1 MNAPR
6 QKPIQTGKFCG
17 ILLVLV
23 LAFAGFFRIV
33 DASLLVDDPR
43 LADGQ
48 FLTLLLVPLVSAGL
62 MVVIVTETVIT
73 GYNVIRTDASV
84 TDQLMGRPGYVAL
97 RGAEAGTAV
106 AGVLVMVAIVP
117 RLFSE
122 GTPAPAGVGLLLLL
136 LAIGVGILA
145 LSLLRSFAELVVYR

>member
-1 MNAPR
+1 MNVAR
-6 QKPIQTGKFCG
+6 RKPIQTGKFCG
-17 ILLVLV
+17 VLLVLV
-23 LAFAGFFRIV
+23 LAFAGFFRLV

-48 FLTLLLVPLVSAGL
+48 FLTLLLVPVISAGL
-62 MVVIVTETVIT
+62 MVVIVFETVIT
-73 GYNVIRTDASV
+73 GYKAIQADASV
-84 TDQLMGRPGYVAL
+84 ADQLTGRLGYVTL

-117 RLFSE
+117 TLFAD

-136 LAIGVGILA
+136 LVIGGGILV
-145 LSLLRSFAELVVYR
+145 LSLLRSFAELVIYR